1 MYSKGS
7 EPEKNKEAQMDENE
21 QQQQQAVSAEPL
33 SQEALKKQDA
43 ERLLRS
49 VDDKVG
55 KFILRNKDDVN
66 KGRSKNGNDW

>member
-1 MYSKGS
+1 M
-7 EPEKNKEAQMDENE
+7 
-21 QQQQQAVSAEPL
+21 
-33 SQEALKKQDA
+33 KKQDA

-55 KFILRNKDDVN
+55 KFILRNKEDVN

>member
-7 EPEKNKEAQMDENE
+7 ESEKNKEAQMDENE